1 MSSSQI
7 VDNSQ
12 IKYTDDPV
20 FYGPDGKII
29 TEEESNFLSSN
40 NLDDDD
46 EYAFFNSFFF
56 CRTFCNC
63 FFLYFTFSND
73 EIESDPEMDQEMR
86 IAFKDFIKGY
96 AK

>member
-12 IKYTDDPV
+12 IKYTDEPV

-46 EYAFFNSFFF
+46 EYAFLIHLLPYNLS
-56 CRTFCNC
+56 FCN
-63 FFLYFTFSND
+63 FPL
-73 EIESDPEMDQEMR
+73 Q
-86 IAFKDFIKGY
+86 
-96 AK
+96 